1 MIPLTQA
8 IAGTFLLWIL
18 HQWYAFETMKR
29 KLSAIPTIGSS
40 NFILGYFHS
49 LRFAFNGHELVAE
62 GYKKYPGGLF
72 KLRTPATTSGW
83 IIVGSGTEIV
93 EDIRRGS
100 SDHLSFFA
108 AMSDSHGSRWVGGI
122 RDGSNDSPTEPYHFD
137 VVRLSLTRS
146 FPSRFDDI
154 CDEISASVGDMFGH
168 SSAWNGVPLVRSL
181 VPVIART
188 TNRLFIGLP
197 LCRDREFLS
206 GTQRFTS
213 GRVATANVL
222 QLVPGAL
229 KPLVGKL
236 ISPVATALREL
247 EPILGPIIR
256 ERLHQ
261 DAVQG
266 AERADRPK
274 DLISWLLDFS
284 PPEKRNVEDIIF
296 RIISLNFVSV
306 HTTSITIAN
315 ALFDLAA
322 HPKYLAPLRAEA
334 EGAVEQYGWTKEAMN
349 KMRGLDS
356 FLKESSRM
364 RGTGST
370 SMTRKVLRDFT
381 LSNGITLPAG
391 SVVGIASRGL
401 HHDSEKYEDPL
412 KFDGFRFL
420 RLREKEE
427 GGELKY
433 QMVSLHHDYLLF
445 GHGRSACPG
454 RFFAVNEAK
463 AVMAHILLNYD
474 IKFPEGVTSHPAGK
488 WFSASYTPHPSAQ
501 LLVRKRV

>member
-1 MIPLTQA
+1 
-8 IAGTFLLWIL
+8 
-18 HQWYAFETMKR
+18 
-29 KLSAIPTIGSS
+29 
-40 NFILGYFHS
+40 
-49 LRFAFNGHELVAE
+49 
-62 GYKKYPGGLF
+62 
-72 KLRTPATTSGW
+72 
-83 IIVGSGTEIV
+83 
-93 EDIRRGS
+93 
-100 SDHLSFFA
+100 
-108 AMSDSHGSRWVGGI
+108 MSDSHGSRWVGGI

-168 SSAWNGVPLVRSL
+168 SSAWNGVPL
-181 VPVIART
+181 
-188 TNRLFIGLP
+188 
-197 LCRDREFLS
+197 
-206 GTQRFTS
+206 
-213 GRVATANVL
+213 
-222 QLVPGAL
+222 LVPGAL

-284 PPEKRNVEDIIF
+284 PPEKRNVEVIF

-322 HPKYLAPLRAEA
+322 HPKYSPHFGQRRRRCGAIWLD
-334 EGAVEQYGWTKEAMN
+334 EGGHEQNEGNAGHWFKFVTIT
-349 KMRGLDS
+349 
-356 FLKESSRM
+356 LKFQ
-364 RGTGST
+364 
-370 SMTRKVLRDFT
+370 FT
-381 LSNGITLPAG
+381 LLTRRSIHDQESLARLHPFEWHHSARQDLLWA
-391 SVVGIASRGL
+391 SHSRGL

-454 RFFAVNEAK
+454 RFFAVSEAK

-501 LLVRKRV
+501 LLVRRGFSTFSGEPTVTHRRLWT